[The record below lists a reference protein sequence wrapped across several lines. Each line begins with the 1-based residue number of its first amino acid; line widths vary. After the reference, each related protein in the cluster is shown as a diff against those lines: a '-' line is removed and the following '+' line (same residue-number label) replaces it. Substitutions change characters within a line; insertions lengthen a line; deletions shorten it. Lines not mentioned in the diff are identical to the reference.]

1 MLRSRSTWLL
11 ALACS
16 AATAA
21 GPARAAELDKLT
33 PANAQMVWVVN
44 VRQAIDSPLAKK
56 KGLVDII
63 KAGIE
68 GNLQAKQLLSALNLD
83 LTKDIESAAFAIEN
97 LTDLQSGKP
106 EKVLAIIRGNFDPDR
121 IDAVASKADKIKVSK
136 EGTTTVY
143 EFKDK
148 DNTAYFTLIGK
159 NIIAAAPSKDY
170 LLKSVKNIGG
180 GSKELVKASAKLDGK
195 SSMWMAMVITDDLR
209 KMMAQNPQTK
219 DIAEKLEAFTFG
231 VKVTDNIVAD
241 LNINTSDAAAA
252 KVMKTQVDAALPF
265 ITALVGDDNPASPV
279 VKELIKGLKV
289 TANQDGLNF
298 NLKITEATLDMIIKL
313 VQMNK

>member
-1 MLRSRSTWLL
+1 MPRSRTFWLL

-16 AATAA
+16 AAA
-21 GPARAAELDKLT
+21 PAD
-33 PANAQMVWVVN
+33 AQMVWVVN

-56 KGLVDII
+56 KGLVDIV
-63 KAGIE
+63 KAGID
-68 GNLQAKQLLSALNLD
+68 GNPQAKQLFAALNLD

-97 LTDLQSGKP
+97 LADLQTGKP
-106 EKVLAIIRGNFDPDR
+106 EKMLAIIRGNFDPDR
-121 IDAVASKADKIKVSK
+121 IDAVARKADTIKVSK

-148 DNTAYFTLIGK
+148 DNTVFFTLIGK

-195 SSMWMAMVITDDLR
+195 SSMWMAIVMTKEMREL
-209 KMMAQNPQTK
+209 MAKNAQTK
-219 DIAEKLEAFTFG
+219 DIAEKLESFTFG
-231 VKVTDNIVAD
+231 VKVSDDIVAD
-241 LNINTSDAAAA
+241 MNINTSDAATA
-252 KVMKTQVDAALPF
+252 KAMQTQVEAALKF
-265 ITALVGDDNPASPV
+265 IPLAVPDEQAGAV
-279 VKELIKGLKV
+279 VKEIIKGLKV

-298 NLKITEATLDMIIKL
+298 NLKLTEATLDMIIKL
-313 VQMNK
+313 AQMK